1 MSINKAIQISDA
13 EAVIMQAL
21 WEKNPLSADEVI
33 SAVSSQ
39 QAWQEATVKT
49 LLNRLLKKGAV
60 NATLEG
66 RRYFYSPVLKREQ
79 WINAESKGF
88 LDRMFNGKVA
98 PLVAHFSERNKLTK
112 ADIAEL
118 KLLIKRLD
126 DAD

>member
-1 MSINKAIQISDA
+1 MPIKKAIQVSDA
-13 EAVIMQAL
+13 EAVIMQTL
-21 WEKNPLSADEVI
+21 WERNPLSADEVI

-39 QAWQEATVKT
+39 QAWQEVTVKT

-79 WINAESKGF
+79 WISAESKGF

>member
-1 MSINKAIQISDA
+1 MPIKKAIQVSDA
-13 EAVIMQAL
+13 EAVIMQTL
-21 WEKNPLSADEVI
+21 WERNPLSADEVI

-79 WINAESKGF
+79 WISAESKGF

-98 PLVAHFSERNKLTK
+98 PLVAHFSEINKLTK